1 MRILIALGALMIF
14 NLVSLVILKIIKV
27 AMVPGGGDWQSLT
40 NKEKRIA

>member
-27 AMVPGGGDWQSLT
+27 AMVPGGDWQSLT